1 MTPTRRGLIFPL
13 GKSLSIIFIFAALSG
28 CTLKLISSYDEE
40 TDKSVMALQRKIETF
55 LVRLEGLDG
64 SPECK
69 YDHHKAFYA
78 GAKVEVSAIQVRA
91 AAMPENEI
99 TIEQVGLL
107 SESLSTLEKLHKGK
121 LKKGRNCFSIE
132 EIEPLRQGFNA
143 SFTAILKLELA
154 KKRGGG
160 Q

>member
-1 MTPTRRGLIFPL
+1 MTPTCRGSIFPL
-13 GKSLSIIFIFAALSG
+13 RKSLSIIFILAALSG
-28 CTLKLISSYDEE
+28 CTVKLISSYDEE

-55 LVRLEGLDG
+55 LIRLEGLDG
-64 SPECK
+64 SPECT
-69 YDHHKAFYA
+69 YDHHKAFYT

-99 TIEQVGLL
+99 MIEQVGLL
-107 SESLSTLEKLHKGK
+107 SESLNALEKLHKGK
-121 LKKGRNCFSIE
+121 LRKGRSCFSIE
-132 EIEPLRQGFNA
+132 EIAPLRQNFNA
-143 SFTAILKLELA
+143 SFIAILKLELA